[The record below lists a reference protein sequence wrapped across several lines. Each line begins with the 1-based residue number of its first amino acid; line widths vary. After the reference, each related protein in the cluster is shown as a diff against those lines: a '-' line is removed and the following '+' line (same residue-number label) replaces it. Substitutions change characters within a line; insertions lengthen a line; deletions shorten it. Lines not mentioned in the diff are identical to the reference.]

1 MTFRDLTICTI
12 FYKMKFMNTNTV
24 KKYISAAAA
33 VIFCSF
39 SISAQGI
46 KTASEFFKE
55 VSEKYVTFKDYQ
67 ASVDI
72 KIDQKEMK
80 ANVIYMSPDKMRMDF
95 SEPAEQTIVY
105 DGKKLICYLPDSAA
119 VLTQETA
126 SSNPATAEGLSL
138 LRRFYSVSYE
148 QAQDA
153 VPLEEGSDEMVIKLI
168 CWRRSTTEN
177 FRYVKLF
184 VDPNTKLIRRII
196 AVTPGG
202 VNYQFDFT
210 NYELNQGL
218 TEKRFQYDIPSA
230 ANSYD
235 NFLYSE

>member
-1 MTFRDLTICTI
+1 
-12 FYKMKFMNTNTV
+12 MKFMNINTI
-24 KKYISAAAA
+24 KKYILSAIA
-33 VIFCSF
+33 VGFCVFSSF
-39 SISAQGI
+39 AQGI
-46 KTASEFFKE
+46 KTANEFFKE
-55 VSEKYVTFKDYQ
+55 VSDKYATFKDYQ

-72 KIDQKEMK
+72 LIDQKEMK

-119 VLTQETA
+119 VLTQET
-126 SSNPATAEGLSL
+126 SNSNPATSEGLSL

-168 CWRRSTTEN
+168 CWRRATTEN
-177 FRYVKLF
+177 FRYIKLY

-202 VNYQFDFT
+202 VNYQFDFK

>member
-1 MTFRDLTICTI
+1 
-12 FYKMKFMNTNTV
+12 MKFMKV
-24 KKYISAAAA
+24 KSIKKCILGAAA
-33 VIFCSF
+33 VLFCGF
-39 SISAQGI
+39 SGFAQGI
-46 KTASEFFKE
+46 TTANEFFKE
-55 VSEKYVTFKDYQ
+55 VSDKYATFKDYQ
-67 ASVDI
+67 ATVDI

-80 ANVIYMSPDKMRMDF
+80 ASVLYMAPDKMRMDF
-95 SEPAEQTIVY
+95 TEPSGQTIVY
-105 DGKKLICYLPDSAA
+105 DGKKLICYLPESAA

-138 LRRFYSVSYE
+138 LRRYYSVSYE

-168 CWRRSTTEN
+168 CWRRSSTEN

-184 VDPNTKLIRRII
+184 IDPNTKLIRRII

-202 VNYQFDFT
+202 VNYQFDFK